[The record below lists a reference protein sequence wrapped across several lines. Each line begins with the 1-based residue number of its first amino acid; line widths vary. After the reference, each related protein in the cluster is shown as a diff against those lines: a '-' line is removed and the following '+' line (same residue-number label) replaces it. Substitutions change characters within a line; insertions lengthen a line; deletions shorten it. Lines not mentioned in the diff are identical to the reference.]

1 MPAADVTLY
10 AQWTA
15 VSPAVIPTLSEWGMI
30 IFALLMA
37 GMAILLIKKRD
48 SDSIY

>member
-1 MPAADVTLY
+1 

-15 VSPAVIPTLSEWGMI
+15 VSPAAIPTLSEWGMI

-37 GMAILLIKKRD
+37 GAAVVFMGRRKD
-48 SDSIY
+48 MTV